1 MEREGRRVK
10 SVKVSRLWTDG
21 WMENGTGTCG
31 RTANAF
37 ICEGM
42 SGARAADAVL
52 CIAADR

>member
-21 WMENGTGTCG
+21 WMENGTGT
-31 RTANAF
+31 ANAF